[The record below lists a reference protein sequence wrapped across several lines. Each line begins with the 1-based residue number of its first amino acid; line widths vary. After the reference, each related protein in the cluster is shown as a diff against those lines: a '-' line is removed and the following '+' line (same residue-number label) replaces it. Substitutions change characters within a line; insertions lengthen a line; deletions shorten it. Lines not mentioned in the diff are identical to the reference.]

1 LRRSTAARN
10 LHFRKKRRRRLLPLL
25 VVVTLIAGTA
35 GGVLWWRLGGDEDP
49 TRAEAAVPACEISPD
64 VLQRVWRGY
73 VPKRSGEVL
82 AIERLPHQWG
92 SRHSTPYA
100 YTQDVPLVL
109 YGPGFIEPGEYDG
122 DVTVADLAPTF
133 ATLLG
138 FGDFPDRDG
147 RSLDEALRPEAER
160 DTPPRLLFTLVWDGG
175 GWNGL
180 EEWPDAWPN
189 LRELIEKGASFTN
202 ATVGSS
208 PSITPSIHATIG
220 TGDFPRGHGL
230 SDVRMRV
237 NGKMVDATEG
247 DSPRYLRVQ
256 TLGDL
261 WDQANGNVPEVGVFA
276 RDGWHLGM
284 VGHGAYS
291 TRGDKDL
298 AVLDNLGGVNFH
310 TNEDYYYM
318 PSYMEGTEGLQEAAD
333 EVDLRDGE
341 ADQSWLGNPLI
352 TFDGSIRYTPAWNIY
367 QTQKLEELLTN
378 EGYGQ
383 DDVPDLFY
391 TNYKSVDLAGHEWG
405 MTEPEVRDDFVEQD
419 AQIPEILRMLD
430 RLVGKGNYVFALTA
444 DHGMQPFPDVTGGWS
459 INTAEMTD
467 DLEKR
472 FDEVT
477 PNRPFML
484 SNRGYQYILD
494 SKEMERNGITA
505 EHVASFIRN
514 YRIKDNVVDG
524 ARVPAAFQG
533 RENERLFLTALT
545 PRAWK
550 RALDCAT
557 ERVAAHRLERRS
569 LATRARNNGL
579 PTT

>member
-1 LRRSTAARN
+1 MRRSTAARN
-10 LHFRKKRRRRLLPLL
+10 LHFRKRRRRVLPLLIAALL
-25 VVVTLIAGTA
+25 VVVVA
-35 GGVLWWRLGGDEDP
+35 GGVVWVQLDSDDGP
-49 TRAEAAVPACEISPD
+49 TEAEAAVPACDISPD
-64 VLQRVWRGY
+64 ILQRVWRGY

-109 YGPGFIEPGEYDG
+109 YGPGYIEPGEYDAEA
-122 DVTVADLAPTF
+122 TVADMAPTF
-133 ATLLG
+133 ATLLE
-138 FGDFPDRDG
+138 FDDFPDRDG
-147 RSLDEALRPEAER
+147 RSLDEALLPADER
-160 DTPPRLLFTLVWDGG
+160 NGVPRLVFTIVWDGG

-189 LRELIEKGASFTN
+189 LKELLEESATFTN

-220 TGDFPRGHGL
+220 TGDFPRSHGL
-230 SDVRMRV
+230 TDVRMRV

-261 WDQANGNVPEVGVFA
+261 WDQANDNVPEIGVFA

-284 VGHGAYS
+284 IGHGAYS
-291 TRGDKDL
+291 SGGDKDL

-310 TNEDYYYM
+310 TNEDYYYL
-318 PSYMEGTEGLQEAAD
+318 PSYMEGNEGLEEAAN
-333 EVDLRDGE
+333 EIDLRDGE

-352 TFDGSIRYTPAWNIY
+352 TFDGTIRYTPAWNIY
-367 QTQKLEELLTN
+367 QTQRLKQLLEN
-378 EGYGQ
+378 EGYGS
-383 DDVPDLFY
+383 DETPDLFY

-405 MTEPEVRDDFVEQD
+405 MNEPEVRDDIIEQD
-419 AQIPEILRMLD
+419 AQLPKIIRILN
-430 RLVGKGNYVFALTA
+430 RLVGKDNYVFALTA

-459 INTAEMTD
+459 INTAEMTE
-467 DLEKR
+467 DLERR
-472 FDEVT
+472 FDKVT
-477 PNRPFML
+477 PNIPFML
-484 SNRGYQYILD
+484 SNRGYQYILN
-494 SKEMERNGITA
+494 SKEMKRNDITP
-505 EHVASFIRN
+505 EQVASFIRN
-514 YRIKDNVVDG
+514 YRIKDNVAG
-524 ARVPAAFQG
+524 GGRVPASFQD

-545 PRAWK
+545 PPAWK

-557 ERVAAHRLERRS
+557 ERVASQRPPKKRS
-569 LATRARNNGL
+569 LATRERNNGL
-579 PTT
+579 PST